1 MRRSASYRDAVAWT
15 SPDTCSHLSLT
26 NGRGQHQGDLPRL
39 LRRMATEIAKLG
51 PDTMIL
57 DFVVH
62 DEVDDL
68 GSFFTATW
76 RTGRR
81 AVADDDDLH
90 AVVRHRYNRGTDR
103 ACSPGSGRIQGYR
116 DPRPTPRSSWSR
128 VEVVDVSES
137 LGYLQSLFPT
147 LGSLASAVA

>member
-90 AVVRHRYNRGTDR
+90 AVVRHWSNRVRIVLVRQDR
-103 ACSPGSGRIQGYR
+103 VGSR
-116 DPRPTPRSSWSR
+116 DTVIHALPRDHHGHASR
-128 VEVVDVSES
+128 
-137 LGYLQSLFPT
+137 
-147 LGSLASAVA
+147 